1 MGNDAGLPR
10 LAVVDRYAWAVRA
23 REIVVADLDRGTS
36 RTLPLAAAETVVA
49 AGRDAWVRAPGAVH
63 RFAADGAPIA
73 VIDIDRSAPTGALTP
88 CRIGEGAVVVQG
100 PRPVR
105 IDGRAVTVLGAA
117 TECVVPLIDG
127 VILRVGRG
135 FAVRRGRE
143 CVMLAIPA
151 DLAANARLCG
161 GAVLQGGKLVGL
173 ELRSRGGHYLIVV
186 DLGSNH
192 VISRLRLTDA
202 RSIVWIEERAQVVV
216 VRTSELLALDLEHG
230 RCINARRLETSD
242 VEVAGDEL
250 GVCLVLDA
258 GDHLTTLDYSELVGT
273 APPARASVPPAP
285 PQAPIESPVTET
297 PPPVDARQ
305 PRIAEPAP
313 APAVTALPDVLPGLG
328 LRPVPPPI
336 DPAHLARVLADTFAL
351 VAALC
356 RRAIA
361 DAWDSGRLETTGVL
375 PFADEVAAT
384 LDGADGRTPEALAL
398 AQGRERAAEVQFA
411 RQDLPDLPLG
421 DLAAEHGL
429 SDLAA
434 RIALIVAAPRMWP
447 ELARIYAIISND
459 RGRPLIDE
467 LLVAQLIG
475 VGRTDRRRIALEL
488 ADDAP
493 LIRRGIVLRGPG
505 ERAFASLSV
514 PSVIALRLAGDRFG
528 LGLGARAATIP
539 LGGILAPRGKLAAFC
554 GELGAARTEPV
565 RIILRGRGGSGR
577 RTLVAALAGTAG
589 RAAGLVEASQ
599 GPGADEQLRADLRD
613 STLRGHLPC
622 VSGLD
627 ALGDDP
633 SIRAR
638 LQRVL
643 DDHPGPLVV
652 RCEPGAHPP
661 LAPGACVLDLDPL
674 EEADRAQAWRG
685 ALAAHGLAGDPA
697 DALARRWAV
706 GPGTAL
712 RAAALVARE
721 PGASST
727 TTALDGAVRRLR
739 ADRLAGLADKVE
751 RLADWSALI
760 LPEDMVDSLRELIAR
775 VRHRNVVLR
784 TWGMERVSST
794 AHALTALFQ
803 GGPGTGKTL
812 AASVLARELGYDL
825 YRVDISRVMSRWLGE
840 TEKNL
845 ARIFD
850 GASDGETILLFD
862 EADTLFGRRTEV
874 KSSHDRYAN
883 VETNYLLQRL
893 DSWNGIAILTTNFGT
908 AIDPA
913 FRRRL
918 TLQLQFPFPDDGER
932 AQLWRAHLPESIPT
946 SGDLDLAA
954 IAGRFKL
961 SGGYIRNAALRA
973 CYLAVGEES
982 ALTADHLVR
991 AIKLEYRDM
1000 AKVAEGGRLE

>member
-1 MGNDAGLPR
+1 VEL
-10 LAVVDRYAWAVRA
+10 
-23 REIVVADLDRGTS
+23 E
-36 RTLPLAAAETVVA
+36 
-49 AGRDAWVRAPGAVH
+49 RDEAPPPHV
-63 RFAADGAPIA
+63 P
-73 VIDIDRSAPTGALTP
+73 VP
-88 CRIGEGAVVVQG
+88 CS
-100 PRPVR
+100 
-105 IDGRAVTVLGAA
+105 TF
-117 TECVVPLIDG
+117 VVPPTI
-127 VILRVGRG
+127 
-135 FAVRRGRE
+135 
-143 CVMLAIPA
+143 
-151 DLAANARLCG
+151 AA
-161 GAVLQGGKLVGL
+161 
-173 ELRSRGGHYLIVV
+173 
-186 DLGSNH
+186 
-192 VISRLRLTDA
+192 
-202 RSIVWIEERAQVVV
+202 
-216 VRTSELLALDLEHG
+216 
-230 RCINARRLETSD
+230 
-242 VEVAGDEL
+242 
-250 GVCLVLDA
+250 
-258 GDHLTTLDYSELVGT
+258 
-273 APPARASVPPAP
+273 P
-285 PQAPIESPVTET
+285 
-297 PPPVDARQ
+297 
-305 PRIAEPAP
+305 
-313 APAVTALPDVLPGLG
+313 ALPDVLPGLG
-328 LRPVPPPI
+328 LAPVPPPI
-336 DPAHLARVLADTFAL
+336 EPAHLARVHADMFAL

-361 DAWDSGRLETTGVL
+361 DAWDSGRFETSGVL
-375 PFADEVAAT
+375 PHADEVAAT

-398 AQGRERAAEVQFA
+398 AGERERAAEVQFA
-411 RQDLPDLPLG
+411 RHDLPDMPLG
-421 DLAAEHGL
+421 NLAAEHGL
-429 SDLAA
+429 SGLAA

-447 ELARIYAIISND
+447 ELARIYAIIAND

-475 VGRTDRRRIALEL
+475 VARTDRRRIALEL

-505 ERAFASLSV
+505 EPAFASLSV
-514 PSVIALRLAGDRFG
+514 PAVVALRLAGDRFG
-528 LGLGARAATIP
+528 VAVGTRAATTP
-539 LGGILAPRGKLAAFC
+539 LGGMLAPRGKLAALC
-554 GELGAARTEPV
+554 GELVAARTEPV
-565 RIILRGRGGSGR
+565 RIVLRGRGGSGR
-577 RTLVAALAGTAG
+577 RTLAAALAATAG
-589 RAAGLVEASQ
+589 RAAGLIEVAP
-599 GPGADEQLRADLRD
+599 GPAADDGLRADLRD
-613 STLRGHLPC
+613 AALRGHLPC

-627 ALGDDP
+627 GLGDDP
-633 SIRAR
+633 TIRAR

-643 DDHPGPLVV
+643 DEHPGPLVV

-674 EEADRAQAWRG
+674 DEDDRAQAWRNALASHG
-685 ALAAHGLAGDPA
+685 LTGDPAAALAA
-697 DALARRWAV
+697 RWAV

-712 RAAALVARE
+712 RATALVARE
-721 PGASST
+721 PSAPAT
-727 TTALDGAVRRLR
+727 APALDAAVRRLR

-751 RLADWSALI
+751 RLADWSDLV
-760 LPEDMVDSLRELIAR
+760 LPDDMVDSLRELIAR

-794 AHALTALFQ
+794 ARALTTLFQ

-812 AASVLARELGYDL
+812 AAGVLARELGYDL

-908 AIDPA
+908 SIDPA

-918 TLQLQFPFPDDGER
+918 TLQLQFPFPDDNER
-932 AQLWRAHLPESIPT
+932 ALLWRAHLPESVPT
-946 SGDLDLAA
+946 SGDLDLVA

-982 ALTADHLVR
+982 ALTADHIVR

-1000 AKVAEGGRLE
+1000 AKVAESGRLE